1 MHGKCLWAAIV
12 LPGVFAGFATVSLA
26 LNTVSWAQ
34 TNRTSF
40 RFAFGPGKVEPG
52 YIQVLPTTV
61 YTKELGYGFD
71 LGSTVSA
78 VDRGGDDLLHGGI
91 PVLVTSMHRR
101 TFNDEGK
108 ITNSLGDYPE
118 AVRQAAKED
127 NVALIDLNEMSK
139 LFYEALGPEN
149 SKKAFVDN
157 THHNNYGSYELAKC
171 IVGGIK
177 ANKLGIA
184 KFLVDEAETA
194 FDPAHPDPI
203 ESFRVP
209 ASPMPTTRE
218 PAGNS
223 AGDSPKPAVAGK
235 AAI

>member
-1 MHGKCLWAAIV
+1 MHGKRLCAAIA
-12 LPGVFAGFATVSLA
+12 LPGVFAGLAIVSPA
-26 LNTVSWAQ
+26 LNTVPWAQ

-52 YIQVLPTTV
+52 YIQVLPTTI

-78 VDRGGDDLLHGGI
+78 IDRGGDDALRGGI

-101 TFNDEGK
+101 TFVDEGK

-118 AVRQAAKED
+118 AVHQAAKEE
-127 NVALIDLNEMSK
+127 NVALIDLNAMSK
-139 LFYEALGPEN
+139 LFFEALGSEN
-149 SKKAFVDN
+149 SRKAFVDN

-171 IVGGIK
+171 IVEGIK
-177 ANKLGIA
+177 ANKLSIA
-184 KFLVDEAETA
+184 RFLVDEAWTA

-209 ASPMPTTRE
+209 ASPMPTTRA
-218 PAGNS
+218 PDGNQ
-223 AGDSPKPAVAGK
+223 
-235 AAI
+235 